1 MIDAYLNACKETG
14 ERPREDLAAALGD
27 SGQDACFRLTS
38 MALVS
43 ICLRYMH
50 IEACQSTP
58 PGRARACLTL
68 SAGSSLWLHRVLVP
82 LGPV

>member
-38 MALVS
+38 MALVRIPPS
-43 ICLRYMH
+43 DSLTTR
-50 IEACQSTP
+50 P
-58 PGRARACLTL
+58 PGALARA
-68 SAGSSLWLHRVLVP
+68 
-82 LGPV
+82 

>member
-43 ICLRYMH
+43 ISASDTCTLK
-50 IEACQSTP
+50 
-58 PGRARACLTL
+58 RARARRPG
-68 SAGSSLWLHRVLVP
+68 ALVP
-82 LGPV
+82 A

>member
-38 MALVS
+38 MALVR
-43 ICLRYMH
+43 IR
-50 IEACQSTP
+50 P
-58 PGRARACLTL
+58 LT
-68 SAGSSLWLHRVLVP
+68 A
-82 LGPV
+82 